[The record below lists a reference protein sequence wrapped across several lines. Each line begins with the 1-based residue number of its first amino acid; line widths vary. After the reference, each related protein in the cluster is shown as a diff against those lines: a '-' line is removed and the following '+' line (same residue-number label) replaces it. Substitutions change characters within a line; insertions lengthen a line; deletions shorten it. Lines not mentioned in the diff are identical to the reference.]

1 MSARHPFAARQ
12 LSVLTALVLAGSAA
26 AQNTWFVDASAV
38 APGDGS
44 AAAPYTSIQYAIA
57 QPTTVSGDTLLVAP
71 GDYDEA
77 VSTDLNTGWKALGI
91 RSLAGPEVTRIR
103 SDELFSVL
111 LIQSELEGFTVSGL
125 NVPAAFGVGICGSTV
140 RGCIVTGNAVGF
152 YACGE
157 CWVFDTTVTGNSIAF
172 DISVFDTLTVRDSI
186 VWGNANEAINS
197 NGVFE
202 ASYSL
207 FGVVVP
213 GEGNLTANPSFWD
226 AANGDWRLKP
236 GSVCIDAG
244 DPASVLDPDG
254 SRRDMGAIAFDA
266 GYAPGPDV
274 YCTAKVNSLGCTP
287 AIAAA
292 GTASSSSAS
301 SFPITCSN
309 QISQRMGFLSYG
321 FQPLAT
327 PYQGG
332 WKCVKAPN
340 RRTPPQNSGGT
351 LGMSDCSGVFSFDFN
366 AHIQSG
372 VDAALLPGVIVYAQY
387 WARDPAASFANNRSD
402 AVRFGIAP

>member
-1 MSARHPFAARQ
+1 MSNPDLRSVLFAV
-12 LSVLTALVLAGSAA
+12 VLTASAA
-26 AQNTWFVDASAV
+26 AQNTWYVDASAV

-44 AAAPYTSIQYAIA
+44 AVSPYTAIQYAIE
-57 QPTTVSGDTLLVAP
+57 QPATVSGDTLLVAP

-77 VSTDLNTGWKALGI
+77 VTTDLPAGWKSLAI

-103 SDELFSVL
+103 SDAVFGAMLVL
-111 LIQSELEGFTVSGL
+111 SELEGFTVDSLGGTGAL
-125 NVPAAFGVGICGSTV
+125 GVGLCVSTV
-140 RGCIVTGNAVGF
+140 RGCIVTGKHTAI
-152 YACGE
+152 YACNE
-157 CWVFDTTVTGNSIAF
+157 CWIIDCTITGNAETL
-172 DISVFDTLTVRDSI
+172 DLSVFDTLTVRDSI
-186 VWGNANEAINS
+186 LWGNGSDDLDVHGILN
-197 NGVFE
+197 

-207 FGVVVP
+207 FGVAVP
-213 GEGNLTANPSFWD
+213 GQGNLVANPSFWD
-226 AANGDWRLKP
+226 AANDDWRLKP

-244 DPASVLDPDG
+244 DPASALDPDG

-266 GYAPGPDV
+266 SYAPGPDV

-292 GTASSSSAS
+292 GTASASSAS

-340 RRTPPQNSGGT
+340 RRTPPQNSGGA
-351 LGMSDCSGVFSFDFN
+351 LGTSDCRGAFSFDFN
-366 AHIQSG
+366 QHIQSG
-372 VDAALLPGVIVYAQY
+372 ADAALLPGVMVYAQY

>member
-1 MSARHPFAARQ
+1 MSTSHRITVHR
-12 LSVLTALVLAGSAA
+12 LGVLCSLVLTGSAA

-44 AAAPYTSIQYAIA
+44 AATPFTSIQHAIE
-57 QPTTVSGDTLLVAP
+57 QSTTISGDTLLVAP

-77 VSTDLNTGWKALGI
+77 VTTQPNAGWKSLAI

-103 SDELFSVL
+103 SDELFSVML
-111 LIQSELEGFTVSGL
+111 VQSELEGFTVSG
-125 NVPAAFGVGICGSTV
+125 VGAQPGFGVGLCSSTV
-140 RGCIVTGNAVGF
+140 RGCVVTGRSVGF

-157 CWVFDTTVTGNSIAF
+157 CWVLDSTVTGNGVAF

-197 NGVFE
+197 HGIFE

-213 GEGNLTANPSFWD
+213 GAGNLTGSPSFWD

-244 DPASVLDPDG
+244 DPASALDPDG

-266 GYAPGPDV
+266 SYAPGPDV

-287 AIAAA
+287 AIAAV
-292 GTASSSSAS
+292 GTASASDAS

-351 LGMSDCSGVFSFDFN
+351 LGTSDCSGAFSFDFN
-366 AHIQSG
+366 QHLQSG

>member
-1 MSARHPFAARQ
+1 MSKPDLR
-12 LSVLTALVLAGSAA
+12 SVLFAVALTGSAA
-26 AQNTWFVDASAV
+26 AQNTWYVDASAV

-44 AAAPYTSIQYAIA
+44 ALSPYTSIQYAIDR
-57 QPTTVSGDTLLVAP
+57 PTTVSGDTLLVAP

-77 VSTDLNTGWKALGI
+77 VTTDMPAGWKSLDI

-103 SDELFSVL
+103 SDDAFTVM
-111 LIQSELEGFTVSGL
+111 LILSELEGFTVSGL
-125 NVPAAFGVGICGSTV
+125 SAQTGFGVGICGSTV
-140 RGCIVTGNAVGF
+140 RDCVVTGKGTGF
-152 YACGE
+152 YACTE
-157 CWVFDTTVTGNSIAF
+157 CWVFGTTVTGNAIAF
-172 DISVFDTLTVRDSI
+172 DISGFDTLTVRDSI

-197 NGVFE
+197 HGVFE

-207 FGVVVP
+207 FGVAVP
-213 GEGNLTANPSFWD
+213 GQGNLTANPSFWD

-244 DPASVLDPDG
+244 DPASALDPDG
-254 SRRDMGAIAFDA
+254 SRRDLGAIAFDA
-266 GYAPGPDV
+266 SYAPGPDV

-292 GTASSSSAS
+292 GAASASSAS
-301 SFPITCSN
+301 SFPIVCNN

-332 WKCVKAPN
+332 WKCVMAPN
-340 RRTPPQNSGGT
+340 RRTPPQNSGGA
-351 LGMSDCSGVFSFDFN
+351 LGTSDCSGSFSFDFN
-366 AHIQSG
+366 QHIQSG
-372 VDAALLPGVIVYAQY
+372 ADAALLPGVIVYAQY